1 MHAVALTRPYAQAA
15 FRTARRAGTLAQW
28 SEALGALRD
37 ALARP
42 DLAALLADPR
52 VDRDAVATRLGQALA
67 GALPQD
73 AVRFA
78 GFLAERGLLPALSG
92 LVEQFEALRRAHET
106 RVKLVVTVAR
116 PLDETQT
123 ASLRAAAAR
132 ALSAEV
138 DIETHVDAQLI
149 GGAVLRIGDR
159 VIDGSVRGRLEQ
171 LAAALKA

>member
-1 MHAVALTRPYAQAA
+1 MHDVALTRPYAQAA
-15 FRTARRAGTLAQW
+15 FRTARRAGTLGQW
-28 SEALGALRD
+28 SAALGALRD

-52 VDRDAVATRLGQALA
+52 VDREAVATRLVQALA
-67 GALPQD
+67 GALPAD
-73 AVRFA
+73 VARFA
-78 GFLAERGLLPALSG
+78 GFLAQRGLLPALAG
-92 LVEQFEALRRAHET
+92 LVEQFEALRRAHEG
-106 RVKLVVTVAR
+106 RVKVVVTAAR
-116 PLDETQT
+116 PIDDAQT

-138 DIETHVDAQLI
+138 DMETHVDARLI